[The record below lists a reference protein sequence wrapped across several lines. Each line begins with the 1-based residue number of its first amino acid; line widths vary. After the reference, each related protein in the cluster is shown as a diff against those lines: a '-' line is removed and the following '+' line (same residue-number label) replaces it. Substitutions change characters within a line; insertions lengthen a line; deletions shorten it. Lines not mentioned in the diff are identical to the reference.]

1 MNRFNRL
8 ISLQDASEKYR
19 KHEST
24 LRTLINRGKF
34 VEGIDCMKYGKTW
47 VFNEDALDKFYGIN
61 KEGGFAMEIN
71 KYIENHKDFFSS
83 DSKIG
88 LFKLGTLIQH
98 VKNNITEKQ
107 FEPYLNI
114 LMDGM
119 KNECNW
125 NQEYILKHIYT
136 KLMKLV
142 VQYDL
147 GCENVL
153 EDISVIIMDNQFKLE
168 DSNYFLYICLG
179 MNIYN
184 EVN

>member
-8 ISLQDASEKYR
+8 ISLQDASEKYD

-24 LRTLINRGKF
+24 LRTLISRGKF

-47 VFNEDALDKFYGIN
+47 VFNEDALDKFYGIS
-61 KEGGFAMEIN
+61 KEGGFIMEIN
-71 KYIENHKDFFSS
+71 KYIENHKCFFDS

-88 LFKLGTLIQH
+88 LFKLGALIQH
-98 VKNNITEKQ
+98 AKNNLTEKQ
-107 FEPYLNI
+107 FESYLNI

-119 KNECNW
+119 QNECNW
-125 NQEYILKHIYT
+125 NHEYILKHIYT
-136 KLMKLV
+136 KLMKLI